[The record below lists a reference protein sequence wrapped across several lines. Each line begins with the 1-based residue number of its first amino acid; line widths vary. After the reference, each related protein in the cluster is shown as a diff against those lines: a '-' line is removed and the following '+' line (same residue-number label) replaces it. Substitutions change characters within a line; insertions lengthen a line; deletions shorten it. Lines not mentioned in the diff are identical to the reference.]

1 MSELDCPSCG
11 AGCWI
16 NNNKSCRTLFS
27 CIIYKKID
35 ACAADDRL
43 PLSVLT
49 IRNQVMSDFRY
60 LPSLKSQDSLR
71 ETQQIDNEKYR
82 SIFTYNTDL
91 GPSTFS
97 SSNSQKSKDQKKSNE
112 TTITNMKNNSNM
124 AYSKLKQKEDEEM
137 GSHRSAFDYKS
148 IFTYSNPGD
157 NRAKHQAFDYSEPSS
172 NAEALQT
179 ELEGLSGKIVSNL
192 ALIFS
197 YILVF
202 FTLPISIWFCFKNL
216 PQWERI
222 VIYRMGKL
230 QGVKGPG
237 NIFLIPWLDSCSK
250 LDLRTQLICH
260 PLKQVYFT
268 IHYYYLFFLLI

>member
-1 MSELDCPSCG
+1 MRGRRSF
-11 AGCWI
+11 
-16 NNNKSCRTLFS
+16 T
-27 CIIYKKID
+27 
-35 ACAADDRL
+35 
-43 PLSVLT
+43 SVSLT
-49 IRNQVMSDFRY
+49 IRNQVMSDFR
-60 LPSLKSQDSLR
+60 LPSLKSQESLQV
-71 ETQQIDNEKYR
+71 TQQIDNEKYR

-97 SSNSQKSKDQKKSNE
+97 SSERYSNSQKSKDPKKSHE
-112 TTITNMKNNSNM
+112 TTNMKNNSNM
-124 AYSKLKQKEDEEM
+124 VYSKLKQKDDEEM

-148 IFTYSNPGD
+148 IFSYSNPGD
-157 NRAKHQAFDYSEPSS
+157 SRAKHQAFDYNEQSS
-172 NAEALQT
+172 NADALQT
-179 ELEGLSGKIVSNL
+179 ELQGLSGKLISNL

-216 PQWERI
+216 SQWERI

-260 PLKQVYFT
+260 PLKQVLYHLLFLYIKKQT
-268 IHYYYLFFLLI
+268 IIVFANNFIKISILVFNQRPSYCGS